1 MRVLTGK
8 EMKTFEQIVGLSQ
21 PALKTVMRKYLVRK
35 YGIENVKETGD
46 YIIAFGDIPIALVA
60 HMDTVFKQPA
70 SEIFY
75 DTRKNVIWSPTG
87 LGADDR
93 AGVFAMVQII
103 KSGLRPHIILT
114 TDEEIGGIGATMLG
128 KEECPFKDLRYLIEL
143 DRRGEDDC
151 VFYDCA
157 NEEFI
162 DYVETFGFKESFG
175 SFSDISMIAP
185 EWEVAAV
192 NLSIGYRD
200 EHTTSEVLF
209 VSHMFNTID
218 KVKKMLSEDMEKV
231 RKYNY
236 IPSAYSFNW
245 LNSLKTD
252 YKKHY
257 ACWGCGTYCE
267 REDLFPVKALDGNID
282 LYCLECATKGNIEWC
297 AICGEPFEVDPA
309 DPDAK
314 ICKDC
319 YEEAFRN

>member
-128 KEECPFKDLRYLIEL
+128 KEECPFEDLRYLIEL
-143 DRRGEDDC
+143 DRRGENDC

>member
-128 KEECPFKDLRYLIEL
+128 KEECPFEDLRYLIEL
-143 DRRGEDDC
+143 DRRGENDC

-267 REDLFPVKALDGNID
+267 REDLFPVKSLDGNID
-282 LYCLECATKGNIEWC
+282 LYCLECATKGNVEWC

-309 DPDAK
+309 DLDAK

>member
-128 KEECPFKDLRYLIEL
+128 KEECPFNDLRYLIEL
-143 DRRGEDDC
+143 DRRGENDC

-218 KVKKMLSEDMEKV
+218 KVKTMLSQDMEKV
-231 RKYNY
+231 RKYAY
-236 IPSAYSFNW
+236 IPSVYSFNW

-252 YKKHY
+252 FKKHY

-267 REDLFPVKALDGNID
+267 REDLFPVKSLDGNID
-282 LYCLECATKGNIEWC
+282 LYCLECATKGNVEWC

>member
-128 KEECPFKDLRYLIEL
+128 KEECPFEDLRYLIEL
-143 DRRGEDDC
+143 DRRGENDC

-218 KVKKMLSEDMEKV
+218 KVKKMLSEDIEKV

>member
-143 DRRGEDDC
+143 DRRGENDC

-209 VSHMFNTID
+209 VSHMFSTID
-218 KVKKMLSEDMEKV
+218 KVKTMLSQDMEKV

>member
-128 KEECPFKDLRYLIEL
+128 KEECPFEDLRYLIEL
-143 DRRGEDDC
+143 DRRGENDC

-252 YKKHY
+252 DIILL
-257 ACWGCGTYCE
+257 AL
-267 REDLFPVKALDGNID
+267 LFILLFESDDIIMLLIIGY
-282 LYCLECATKGNIEWC
+282 LLL
-297 AICGEPFEVDPA
+297 GEKLP
-309 DPDAK
+309 
-314 ICKDC
+314 I
-319 YEEAFRN
+319 

>member
-8 EMKTFEQIVGLSQ
+8 EMKAFEQIVGLSQ
-21 PALKTVMRKYLVRK
+21 PALKAVMSRFLVKK
-35 YGIENVKETGD
+35 YGSENVVETGE
-46 YIIAFGDIPIALVA
+46 YVIAKGSIPIALIA
-60 HMDTVFKQPA
+60 HMDTVFKTPA
-70 SEIFY
+70 KDVYY

-93 AGVFAMVQII
+93 AGVFAIVQII

-114 TDEEIGGIGATMLG
+114 TDEEIGGVGATILG
-128 KEECPFKDLRYLIEL
+128 SEECPFEDLRYLIEL
-143 DRRGEDDC
+143 DRRGENDC

-162 DYVETFGFKESFG
+162 EYVETFGFKEAFG

-185 EWEVAAV
+185 EWEIAAV

-200 EHTTSEVLF
+200 EHSTGEVLF
-209 VSHMFNTID
+209 VSDMFNTID

-245 LNSLKTD
+245 LNAFKTD

-257 ACWGCGTYCE
+257 ACWGCGTYHE
-267 REDLFPVKALDGNID
+267 REDLFPVKSLDGNID
-282 LYCLECATKGNIEWC
+282 LYCLECATKSNIEWC
-297 AICGEPFEVDPA
+297 AICGEAFEVDPA
-309 DPDAK
+309 DPDSR
-314 ICKDC
+314 ICRDC
-319 YEEAFRN
+319 YEEAFRI

>member
-128 KEECPFKDLRYLIEL
+128 KEECPFEDLRYLIEL
-143 DRRGEDDC
+143 DRRGENDC

-218 KVKKMLSEDMEKV
+218 KVKTMLSQDMEKV
-231 RKYNY
+231 RKYAY
-236 IPSAYSFNW
+236 IPSVYSFNW

-252 YKKHY
+252 FKKHY

-267 REDLFPVKALDGNID
+267 REDLFPVKSLDGNID
-282 LYCLECATKGNIEWC
+282 LYCLECATKGNVEWC

>member
-75 DTRKNVIWSPTG
+75 DTRKTVIWSPTG

-128 KEECPFKDLRYLIEL
+128 KEECPFEDLRYLIEL
-143 DRRGEDDC
+143 DRRGENDC

-175 SFSDISMIAP
+175 CFSDISMIAP

-245 LNSLKTD
+245 LNSFKTD

>member
-128 KEECPFKDLRYLIEL
+128 KEECPFEDLRYLIEL
-143 DRRGEDDC
+143 DRRGENDC

-218 KVKKMLSEDMEKV
+218 KVKTMLSQDMEKV
-231 RKYNY
+231 RKYAY

-245 LNSLKTD
+245 LNSFKTD

-267 REDLFPVKALDGNID
+267 REDLFPVKSLDGNID

-319 YEEAFRN
+319 YEEAFRV

>member
-35 YGIENVKETGD
+35 YGIDNVKETGD

>member
-35 YGIENVKETGD
+35 YGIDNVKETGD

-114 TDEEIGGIGATMLG
+114 TDEEIGGIGATVLG

-143 DRRGEDDC
+143 DRRGENDC

-192 NLSIGYRD
+192 NLSVGYRD
-200 EHTTSEVLF
+200 EHTISEVLF

-218 KVKKMLSEDMEKV
+218 KVKQMLSEDMEKV

-252 YKKHY
+252 FKNY
-257 ACWGCGTYCE
+257 
-267 REDLFPVKALDGNID
+267 NIK
-282 LYCLECATKGNIEWC
+282 Y
-297 AICGEPFEVDPA
+297 
-309 DPDAK
+309 
-314 ICKDC
+314 
-319 YEEAFRN
+319 